1 MGASAPVINIRQT
14 TAGVV
19 VAVRLAPKSARDA
32 VEGVEEFDGK
42 SVLKVRVRALPE
54 GGRANTALE
63 TLFAK
68 WLGVPR
74 STVEVVQGGKS
85 RVKQVAIDGNGVA
98 LSALIGTRLAEL

>member
-19 VAVRLAPKSARDA
+19 VAVRLTPKSGRDA
-32 VEGVEEFDGK
+32 VEGVEEFDSK

-54 GGRANTALE
+54 GGRANTALK
-63 TLFAK
+63 TLIAN

-74 STVEVVQGGKS
+74 STVEVAQGGKS